1 MRRLSRSVTL
11 VCAVFFLALGLAL
24 SLAAYRIFTTTMFER
39 YQKQMTSLLDYV
51 EAHIDVEDMAVCA
64 RTYEESE
71 AYWVFQD
78 FCDDLAD
85 HYGDLHFLY
94 ILQVLDPEDPVPIR
108 SVSAANTAEE
118 RADPDSLLHLGDGEE
133 GWYDVET
140 ARRLL
145 EIQEGEEDVF
155 FIDPSEW
162 GVDYTLA
169 RPLVSAAGDHFG
181 VLCVDVSMDEVNR
194 VVYRNIY
201 VLIGV
206 ILFCAVLFICLL
218 LLWLRA
224 NVTRPLRLLEK
235 SVSDYAA
242 ESTGKRDPDELIF
255 YPPHIRTGNEVQ
267 SLSQAVTKLSQD
279 MRDYVKGL
287 LAAEKENLGLQAHVS
302 EIRTIAYRD
311 ALTKVNNLA
320 AYEKKAEELDWDIRN
335 NIAEFA
341 IVMLDLNKL
350 KAVNDKYGHEHGNDY
365 LVGACGLLCHVFSH
379 SPVYRIGG
387 DEFIAVLQGEDYENR
402 ERLFKSLRQQL
413 AESAAN
419 EDVEPWHRYSAAV
432 GMAAYAPGDD
442 AKAVFDRADQ
452 EMYREKQGMNDG
464 RKS

>member
-24 SLAAYRIFTTTMFER
+24 SLSAYRIFTTTMFER

-78 FCDDLAD
+78 FCDDLVD

-94 ILQVLDPEDPVPIR
+94 ILQVLDPDSPIPIR

-118 RADPDSLLHLGDGEE
+118 RADPDSLIHLGDGEE
-133 GWYDVET
+133 GWYDPET
-140 ARRLL
+140 ARQLL

-155 FIDPSEW
+155 FIGPSEW

-169 RPLVSAAGDHFG
+169 RPLISAAGDHFG

-201 VLIGV
+201 ILIGV
-206 ILFCAVLFICLL
+206 ILLCAVLFICLL

-242 ESTGKRDPDELIF
+242 ESTGQRDPDELIF

-320 AYEKKAEELDWDIRN
+320 AYEKKTKELDWDIRN

-350 KAVNDKYGHEHGNDY
+350 KAVNDKYGHERGNDY
-365 LVGACGLLCHVFSH
+365 LVGVCGLLCHVFTH

-402 ERLFKSLRQQL
+402 EKLFASLRQQL
-413 AESAAN
+413 AESTTN

-432 GMAAYAPGDD
+432 GMAAFAPGDD

-464 RKS
+464 RTS